1 MRLVDYAGVSLFYKQ
16 FSDHSEY
23 TKICMSTLHFLL
35 KSRQNRKRLYDVK
48 TSVSIANF
56 IFYTSKTLKNIPTF
70 SIDMHVVVKEN

>member
-35 KSRQNRKRLYDVK
+35 KSRQNRNDVK

>member
-35 KSRQNRKRLYDVK
+35 KSRQNRK